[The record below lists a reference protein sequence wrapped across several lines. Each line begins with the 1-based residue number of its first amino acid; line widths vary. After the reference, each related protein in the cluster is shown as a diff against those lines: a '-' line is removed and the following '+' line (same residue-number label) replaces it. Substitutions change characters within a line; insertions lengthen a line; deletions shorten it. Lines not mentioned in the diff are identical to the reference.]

1 MRRRDE
7 HLLFP
12 YEAKSSSLSKYR
24 GGNVGKKINQF
35 QRKIVKNPSHET
47 PANPACGVVEV
58 GGSDGEVNQLKLR
71 GLGLTLKASI
81 KKK

>member
-1 MRRRDE
+1 M
-7 HLLFP
+7 
-12 YEAKSSSLSKYR
+12 
-24 GGNVGKKINQF
+24 GKKINQF
-35 QRKIVKNPSHET
+35 QRKIVKNPSHKT

-81 KKK
+81 KKNEILQIF